1 MNSSEFST
9 CITHGF
15 YFVDLIIVLKIVFAL
30 ISLYCICLY
39 RKWIPGCGTHLIV
52 NQLARKPAKPI
63 SNKIDTISHKLCTP
77 AMHIST
83 ADFPDHI
90 DIFTQFGDLTPSQM
104 LTLYLQ
110 FVSWPGF
117 KRSPFQASME
127 SSLIKMETSS
137 ESLIED
143 IPFQEQAED
152 EVEVTLVK
160 KNVRDGK
167 VNVD

>member
-1 MNSSEFST
+1 M
-9 CITHGF
+9 
-15 YFVDLIIVLKIVFAL
+15 
-30 ISLYCICLY
+30 
-39 RKWIPGCGTHLIV
+39 
-52 NQLARKPAKPI
+52 ARKPAKPI
-63 SNKIDTISHKLCTP
+63 SNKIDTTLPMLCTP

-83 ADFPDHI
+83 GDFLDHI
-90 DIFTQFGDLTPSQM
+90 DIFSQFGDLSPSQM
-104 LTLYLQ
+104 LSLYLQ

-143 IPFQEQAED
+143 IFQEQAED

-160 KNVRDGK
+160 KNARDGTT
-167 VNVD
+167 NDD